1 MIVHSLE
8 QVKKIPLFASIP
20 EADLEKINARLK
32 AIPCTE
38 GEIIISEGEVGDC
51 LYIIRSGQVK
61 VVANSDNEQD
71 DEIVLSFLSDGDYF
85 GEMALITGEPRS
97 ATVIA
102 ETDVELWQLDK
113 SDFDALM
120 LNNPSITISMTH
132 MLSQRLKL
140 ANKAREMSE
149 RYYKHQISPRGR
161 LEDVEIIKLLKFAEE
176 NSLSGKIYIT
186 HGEHKACFDFHKGQ
200 LQKLDYEDKDEDQAM
215 DEILNWQEGEFVIE
229 PTIFKISETEEVA
242 PEKVLQDSALVSSF
256 EKYLLEKFVE
266 FIRIAGSRSTQAA
279 VNKSFYK
286 FGKYFSVV
294 EDFQIQTDPRLEIH
308 IHPKEAFTEK
318 HVLFIAVFL
327 RDIIQT
333 LQRDLLMLDFWNVQA
348 RETEVDKT
356 LRAQNFYD
364 YYAQALDFVQE

>member
-1 MIVHSLE
+1 MTAHSLE
-8 QVKKIPLFASIP
+8 RVKKIPLFASIP
-20 EADLEKINARLK
+20 EVDLEKINARLK
-32 AIPCTE
+32 ALSCSK

-61 VVANSDNEQD
+61 VVVNSDNEQE

-97 ATVIA
+97 ATVVA
-102 ETDVELWQLDK
+102 ESDVELWQLDK

-140 ANKAREMSE
+140 ANKARELSE

-176 NSLSGKIYIT
+176 NSLTGKIHLS
-186 HGEHKACFDFHKGQ
+186 HGKHKACFDFRKGQ

-229 PTIFKISETEEVA
+229 PTIFKIAESEDVA
-242 PEKVLQDSALVSSF
+242 PEHVLHEGALVSSF

-266 FIRIAGSRSTQAA
+266 FVRIAGSRSTQTA
-279 VNKSFYK
+279 VNKSFHK
-286 FGKYFSVV
+286 FGKYFAVA
-294 EDFQIQTDPRLEIH
+294 EDFQIQTDPRIEIH
-308 IHPKEAFTEK
+308 IHTKEAFTEK

-348 RETEVDKT
+348 REAEVDKT
-356 LRAQNFYD
+356 LRQNSFYD
-364 YYAQALDFVQE
+364 YYAQALDFIQE